1 MSGRLG
7 LFWEGATQSLVLI
20 ALLLF
25 AGVGSAVAEE
35 APDFDAARV
44 QMVRVI
50 RIEALVT
57 GEVTGI
63 REIDWRVLAAMGR
76 VPRHAFVPAPLARF
90 AYEETPLPIEIDQNL
105 AAPFLAALMTH
116 LLRVEPGD
124 IVFETGTDC
133 GYEAAVLAELG
144 AQVYS
149 VEVSETLVAAA
160 AERLK
165 RLDYRDVV
173 VKAGDGYFGWAEH
186 GPYDAILVKE
196 AVDHVPVPLLAQ
208 LKPGGRMVVPIGPAG
223 AAQELTLV
231 EKDQQ
236 GKVRRTVVLPVQFTP
251 LQGGDRT

>member
-1 MSGRLG
+1 MPVGE
-7 LFWEGATQSLVLI
+7 FATRNFFLI
-20 ALLLF
+20 ALLSLL
-25 AGVGSAVAEE
+25 GIGPAVAQE
-35 APDFDAARV
+35 APDFEAARM

-57 GEVTGI
+57 AEVTGI
-63 REIDWRVLAAMGR
+63 REIDQRVLAAMGR
-76 VPRHAFVPAPLARF
+76 VPRHQFVPPPLARF

-116 LLRVEPGD
+116 LLRVEAGD
-124 IVFETGTDC
+124 TVFETGTDS
-133 GYEAAVLAELG
+133 GYQAAVLAELG

-165 RLDYRDVV
+165 QLDYGSVV

-196 AVDHVPVPLLAQ
+196 AVDHLPVPLLAQ
-208 LKPGGRMVVPIGPAG
+208 LKAGGRMVVPIGPAG

-231 EKDQQ
+231 EKDRE